1 MLAEGT
7 GFYVKLLASR
17 METLRQSN
25 FTDLDLVSGALQV
38 VSYARPGKLL
48 TANRNL
54 TVAQVA
60 LLKPELFK
68 KVVEAIV
75 DILHASLHDG
85 FERSEVPNK
94 SLQPTQTRWRSGGR
108 LSFFVSGH
116 QAVESRNQT
125 KGGHQPCLSS

>member
-68 KVVEAIV
+68 KVAEAIV

-94 SLQPTQTRWRSGGR
+94 SLQPKTCWRSFGR

-125 KGGHQPCLSS
+125 KGGRQPCLSS

>member
-1 MLAEGT
+1 
-7 GFYVKLLASR
+7 
-17 METLRQSN
+17 
-25 FTDLDLVSGALQV
+25 LDLVSGALQV

-94 SLQPTQTRWRSGGR
+94 SLQPKTCWRSFGR

>member
-94 SLQPTQTRWRSGGR
+94 LLQPKTCWRSFGR